1 MSIASPLES
10 DAPFV
15 APHGRKT
22 RLIMAVV
29 PGSLE
34 RLALQ
39 LHEDWV
45 SHGRDS
51 TLPGFRAVA
60 VHRFGTWVEQEAG
73 RGLVRGPIRMAV
85 RRLYILMYRYI
96 RNHYGIELPHTIVLG
111 RRVVIGHQSGI
122 VIHERAKI
130 GDDCVIRQN
139 VTIGLLN
146 AERGETP
153 TIGRGVEIGA
163 GAAILGGIT
172 VGDGSRIG
180 PHSVVMIDVPP
191 GSTVFVN
198 APRII
203 TLKAVAPA
211 SPASPESPGVRESR
225 AAGAAR

>member
-1 MSIASPLES
+1 MSIASPLDS
-10 DAPFV
+10 GAPLA

-29 PGSLE
+29 PRSLE
-34 RLALQ
+34 VLALQ
-39 LHEDWV
+39 LHEDWI
-45 SHGRDS
+45 SHFRDS

-60 VHRFGTWVEQEAG
+60 VHRFGTWVAKESG
-73 RGLVRGPIRMAV
+73 HGFMRGPIAMAL
-85 RRLYILMYRYI
+85 RRLHLLMFRYV
-96 RNHYGIELPHTIVLG
+96 RNHYGIELPHTAILG

-122 VIHERAKI
+122 VIHERARI

-146 AERGETP
+146 AERDEPP

-163 GAAILGGIT
+163 GAAILGDIT
-172 VGDGSRIG
+172 IGDGARIG
-180 PHSVVMIDVPP
+180 PHSVVMTDVPP
-191 GSTVFVN
+191 GSTVFVA
-198 APRII
+198 APRMV

-211 SPASPESPGVRESR
+211 SPASETLESR